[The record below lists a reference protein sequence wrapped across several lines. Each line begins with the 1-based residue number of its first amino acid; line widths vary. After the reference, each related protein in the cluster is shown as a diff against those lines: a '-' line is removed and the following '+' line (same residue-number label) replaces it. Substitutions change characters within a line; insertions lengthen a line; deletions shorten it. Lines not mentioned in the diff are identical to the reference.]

1 MRAQILETSFGIAT
15 TRTTQESS
23 EGKGLKTRNQEQRRL
38 ERSFL
43 FVRHA
48 GKSTAGS
55 AIERQELVTTMA
67 RLVI

>member
-1 MRAQILETSFGIAT
+1 MRAQILETSLGIAT
-15 TRTTQESS
+15 TRTTKESS

-48 GKSTAGS
+48 KKNTVVN
-55 AIERQELVTTMA
+55 AIGRQELVTTVA
-67 RLVI
+67 RLDI

>member
-1 MRAQILETSFGIAT
+1 MKDQILETSLGIAT
-15 TRTTQESS
+15 TRITRESL
-23 EGKGLKTRNQEQRRL
+23 EGEGLKTRNQEQRRL

-48 GKSTAGS
+48 GKSTMVS
-55 AIERQELVTTMA
+55 AIERQELVTTVA

>member
-1 MRAQILETSFGIAT
+1 MKDQILETSLEIAIT
-15 TRTTQESS
+15 KTRKESL
-23 EGKGLKTRNQEQRRL
+23 EGKGLKPRAEDV

-48 GKSTAGS
+48 GKSTMVS
-55 AIERQELVTTMA
+55 AIERQELVSTVA

>member
-1 MRAQILETSFGIAT
+1 MRAQILKTNIRIAT
-15 TRTTQESS
+15 TRITRESL
-23 EGKGLKTRNQEQRRL
+23 EGEGLKTRNQEQRRL

-48 GKSTAGS
+48 EKSTVVS
-55 AIERQELVTTMA
+55 AIERQELVTTVA